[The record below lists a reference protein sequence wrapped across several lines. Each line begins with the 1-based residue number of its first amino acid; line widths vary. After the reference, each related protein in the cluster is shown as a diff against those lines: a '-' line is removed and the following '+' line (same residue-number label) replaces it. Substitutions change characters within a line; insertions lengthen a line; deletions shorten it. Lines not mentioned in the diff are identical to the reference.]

1 MIQSF
6 DFQKIL
12 LVTYHIVLHVNII
25 TLCEGYIIEDWQKL
39 SCNLRAINKIIKNN
53 TEHICFVW
61 VYMYMDLL

>member
-25 TLCEGYIIEDWQKL
+25 TLYEGYIIEDWQKL
-39 SCNLRAINKIIKNN
+39 SIY
-53 TEHICFVW
+53 V
-61 VYMYMDLL
+61 LLKK